1 MRKSVWMGGGLGLLV
16 LALVA
21 GSFWLAGNS
30 APTTAAAPAQTVR
43 GEKFATAGSADTP
56 AQLGTVG
63 AAPAPRS
70 SHASQERRRRLAEV
84 RAEFNA
90 LRAKGAQASPE
101 KMRALVDEL
110 EALSPPGFDPRYFQ
124 ALRNMLDASAK
135 VQALSTELQ
144 GLAKSTA
151 QKDVA
156 RQEAIL
162 VELRALGERVQ
173 AEARNLQTYAS
184 VPLKASAP

>member
-1 MRKSVWMGGGLGLLV
+1 MRKPVLIGGGLGLLL
-16 LALVA
+16 LAFVA
-21 GSFWLAGNS
+21 GGMWMAGR
-30 APTTAAAPAQTVR
+30 APESSPSMPVVAAPVVSSKPVGLAAPRVADAASQAQTQ
-43 GEKFATAGSADTP
+43 D
-56 AQLGTVG
+56 
-63 AAPAPRS
+63 
-70 SHASQERRRRLAEV
+70 RRRRLSEV

-90 LRAKGAQASPE
+90 LQAGGAQPSPE

-144 GLAKSTA
+144 GLAKSA
-151 QKDVA
+151 APKDMA

-162 VELRALGERVQ
+162 GELRALSERVQ
-173 AEARNLQTYAS
+173 AEAKNLQTYAS
-184 VPLKASAP
+184 APSTAKAP